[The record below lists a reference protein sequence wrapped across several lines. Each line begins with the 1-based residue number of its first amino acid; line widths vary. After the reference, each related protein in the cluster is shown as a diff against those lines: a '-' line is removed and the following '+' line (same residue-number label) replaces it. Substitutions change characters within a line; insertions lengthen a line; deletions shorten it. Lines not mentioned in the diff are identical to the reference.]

1 MKLIMSVNILY
12 GDALGKRRV
21 HALLHKEYDT
31 ELIPMVGMEIEDPA
45 WNQSRAIRSVTINPD
60 EDYYY
65 VYAGDDIGRDEV
77 ECEQLEQRYHGHGW
91 RRPIA

>member
-1 MKLIMSVNILY
+1 MKLIISVNILC
-12 GDALGKRRV
+12 GDTPGKKHL

-31 ELIPMVGMEIEDPA
+31 ELIPMVGMEIEDSA

-65 VYAGDDIGRDEV
+65 VYAGDDIGQDEIQ
-77 ECEQLEQRYHGHGW
+77 CEQLEQTYQGHGW
-91 RRPIA
+91 RRPLA